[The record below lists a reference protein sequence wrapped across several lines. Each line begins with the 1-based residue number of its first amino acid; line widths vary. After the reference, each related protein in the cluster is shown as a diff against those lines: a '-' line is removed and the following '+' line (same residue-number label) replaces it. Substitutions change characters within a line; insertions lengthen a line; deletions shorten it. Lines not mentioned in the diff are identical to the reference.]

1 MATGLSRHA
10 ADEKTPVIQRMVN
23 AVAPIR
29 ICDIGGW
36 TDTWFAKHG
45 AIFNIAVY
53 PYVEVQVGRTAD
65 SAAGSISI
73 GLENYNESYRLDP
86 RSITY
91 GAHPLID
98 AAVDIVGLPPDV
110 SLEVNIFSHAPPA
123 RPRAPRPLSRSRSS
137 PP

>member
-10 ADEKTPVIQRMVN
+10 ADEKAPVIQRLVN

-73 GLENYNESYRLDP
+73 GLENYNRVVLA
-86 RSITY
+86 RSPE
-91 GAHPLID
+91 HH
-98 AAVDIVGLPPDV
+98 VRRPPSDRRGCR
-110 SLEVNIFSHAPPA
+110 H
-123 RPRAPRPLSRSRSS
+123 RRSATGCFA
-137 PP
+137 